1 MRVNISYD
9 EKGFHVNI
17 KTNNSYESKIA
28 HILANSDFAENIVAA
43 VSQEYKKGSFFYE
56 KLNEMCG
63 DTTIGDLYGLVAI
76 FIRKICTEG
85 NKSLSSVCKRIDA
98 VMVEEKKKET
108 ANMLLNFLVAHIL
121 LSFSHLTEYGFFTA
135 YEEIE
140 RWCILNEYQ

>member
-17 KTNNSYESKIA
+17 KTNNSYEKKIA
-28 HILANSDFAENIVAA
+28 HILANSDFAETIVDT

-56 KLNEMCG
+56 KLIEMCG
-63 DTTIGDLYGLVAI
+63 DTTIGDIYSLVAI
-76 FIRKICTEG
+76 FIRKICAEG

-108 ANMLLNFLVAHIL
+108 ANMFLYFLVAHIL
-121 LSFSHLTEYGFFTA
+121 LSFSYLTGYDFFTA
-135 YEEIE
+135 YEDMEGMVHS
-140 RWCILNEYQ
+140 